1 MQTFKNTRSDHL
13 LAAALMIGALVLA
26 VVSWQIPNLFF
37 APMTADMRG
46 IVETVEPAYEN
57 TRMAIRLEGN
67 STRYTIMLEDYAT
80 LTQTPQVGDEV
91 GIKYDITSDRLIRML
106 EIAENGEDTVVYESV
121 NPVAR
126 TRATAQLIAFC
137 RLRRFRRRVY
147 RALFEKKGKKQ
158 RNKKGTP
165 PAQCAGGV
173 FPPNGT
179 VPERFLPL
187 RDSLKERKNDEESNV
202 LFCAFRISV
211 RRKGKQV
218 LSLYTIL

>member
-126 TRATAQLIAFC
+126 TRATAQLIAFA
-137 RLRRFRRRVY
+137 VY
-147 RALFEKKGKKQ
+147 GAFAAVCIALYLKKGK
-158 RNKKGTP
+158 N
-165 PAQCAGGV
+165 AA
-173 FPPNGT
+173 
-179 VPERFLPL
+179 E
-187 RDSLKERKNDEESNV
+187 
-202 LFCAFRISV
+202 
-211 RRKGKQV
+211 
-218 LSLYTIL
+218 

>member
-106 EIAENGEDTVVYESV
+106 EIAENGEDTVVYEDVLHAVESAKAAGCHV
-121 NPVAR
+121 
-126 TRATAQLIAFC
+126 TA
-137 RLRRFRRRVY
+137 VY
-147 RALFEKKGKKQ
+147 DEDSAHLWEKIKHQ
-158 RNKKGTP
+158 
-165 PAQCAGGV
+165 A
-173 FPPNGT
+173 
-179 VPERFLPL
+179 
-187 RDSLKERKNDEESNV
+187 DE
-202 LFCAFRISV
+202 
-211 RRKGKQV
+211 
-218 LSLYTIL
+218 TICF

>member
-91 GIKYDITSDRLIRML
+91 GIKYDIKI
-106 EIAENGEDTVVYESV
+106 G
-121 NPVAR
+121 
-126 TRATAQLIAFC
+126 RAH
-137 RLRRFRRRVY
+137 V
-147 RALFEKKGKKQ
+147 
-158 RNKKGTP
+158 
-165 PAQCAGGV
+165 
-173 FPPNGT
+173 
-179 VPERFLPL
+179 
-187 RDSLKERKNDEESNV
+187 
-202 LFCAFRISV
+202 
-211 RRKGKQV
+211 
-218 LSLYTIL
+218 

>member
-1 MQTFKNTRSDHL
+1 MQT
-13 LAAALMIGALVLA
+13 LMIGALVLA

-126 TRATAQLIAFC
+126 TRATAQLIAFA
-137 RLRRFRRRVY
+137 VY
-147 RALFEKKGKKQ
+147 GAFAAVCIALYLKKGK
-158 RNKKGTP
+158 N
-165 PAQCAGGV
+165 AA
-173 FPPNGT
+173 
-179 VPERFLPL
+179 E
-187 RDSLKERKNDEESNV
+187 
-202 LFCAFRISV
+202 
-211 RRKGKQV
+211 
-218 LSLYTIL
+218 

>member
-57 TRMAIRLEGN
+57 
-67 STRYTIMLEDYAT
+67 TIMLEDYAT

-126 TRATAQLIAFC
+126 TRATAQLSAFAVYGAFAAVCIA
-137 RLRRFRRRVY
+137 LY
-147 RALFEKKGKKQ
+147 LKKGKK
-158 RNKKGTP
+158 
-165 PAQCAGGV
+165 AA
-173 FPPNGT
+173 
-179 VPERFLPL
+179 E
-187 RDSLKERKNDEESNV
+187 
-202 LFCAFRISV
+202 
-211 RRKGKQV
+211 
-218 LSLYTIL
+218 

>member
-91 GIKYDITSDRLIRML
+91 GIKYDITSDRLIRMPVSYTHL
-106 EIAENGEDTVVYESV
+106 PLGGPGTLCQGGQVVTHTDSSFAAQNSV
-121 NPVAR
+121 PISR
-126 TRATAQLIAFC
+126 PSS
-137 RLRRFRRRVY
+137 RVY
-147 RALFEKKGKKQ
+147 RFSQEA
-158 RNKKGTP
+158 
-165 PAQCAGGV
+165 
-173 FPPNGT
+173 
-179 VPERFLPL
+179 PL
-187 RDSLKERKNDEESNV
+187 MM
-202 LFCAFRISV
+202 
-211 RRKGKQV
+211 
-218 LSLYTIL
+218 

>member
-1 MQTFKNTRSDHL
+1 MQTFKNAPADHL

-26 VVSWQIPNLFF
+26 VMSWYIPLFF

-106 EIAENGEDTVVYESV
+106 EIAENGKIPLFMSRSILW
-121 NPVAR
+121 PV
-126 TRATAQLIAFC
+126 
-137 RLRRFRRRVY
+137 
-147 RALFEKKGKKQ
+147 
-158 RNKKGTP
+158 
-165 PAQCAGGV
+165 PAQ
-173 FPPNGT
+173 
-179 VPERFLPL
+179 
-187 RDSLKERKNDEESNV
+187 
-202 LFCAFRISV
+202 
-211 RRKGKQV
+211 RR
-218 LSLYTIL
+218 S